1 MYDKFHSWLTRA
13 AKYPFPQTATQVQE
27 AMLQYLTAHKEARA
41 VQWFR
46 DYMTGDR
53 EGKWMLAHSTIG
65 SSANNMGNES
75 YYKWVK
81 DACNSKRNVSLNH
94 FLGSYSAYLEDIS
107 ALEYGKLLR
116 NLAEES
122 ESVADKG
129 ESKGGGTG
137 GGRKGGGTG
146 GGRKGGGYVISML
159 PVCNAYA
166 N

>member
-1 MYDKFHSWLTRA
+1 MSAGIARKQSQYRDKFDSRVVYDKFHSWLTRA

-27 AMLQYLTAHKEARA
+27 AMLQYLTAHKEWRA

-81 DACNSKRNVSLNH
+81 AACNSKRSVSLNH
-94 FLGSYSAYLEDIS
+94 FLGSYLAYLEDYS
-107 ALEYGKLLR
+107 ALE
-116 NLAEES
+116 
-122 ESVADKG
+122 
-129 ESKGGGTG
+129 
-137 GGRKGGGTG
+137 
-146 GGRKGGGYVISML
+146 
-159 PVCNAYA
+159 
-166 N
+166 